1 MLWLTINTLIL
12 IIVNIKYLECATFSG
27 KSYIFVYLKFCSLY
41 TKSRKYKIWKNQPTA
56 STLSKSQF
64 HNIFSYGQN
73 HSTQNEAY
81 KQNFMIILGTFGQ
94 LCVFFVFWRQWGWCV
109 CKEMQDTMTPA
120 ILSIDWIV
128 DVVVLFIAC

>member
-1 MLWLTINTLIL
+1 MQLLVGKVTFLFIWNFALCIQKAG
-12 IIVNIKYLECATFSG
+12 NIKFEKINQQPPLSLKVSFIIYL
-27 KSYIFVYLKFCSLY
+27 V
-41 TKSRKYKIWKNQPTA
+41 
-56 STLSKSQF
+56 
-64 HNIFSYGQN
+64 FSYGQN

-109 CKEMQDTMTPA
+109 CKEMQDTMTLA